1 MSISELIRLLPESG
15 SFLLREPRDLRSVVG
30 EEARG
35 IPLPQRIF
43 LEAEDATPLVG
54 FPLLLNESAKA
65 LRSALEAY
73 VHAEEEIEVSVA
85 TGRLLDKKSTEIAW
99 TIYRNLLGS
108 SLTNAVSSSFGRG
121 YPSIF
126 WLFHSIAVSRV
137 FKEVPKRIASRNSEV
152 GRKLGSEI
160 KYRIF
165 NRFLDKVLDCVYR
178 IAEEAAGET
187 EESEEELFPVVLSH
201 MRDNVLILTED
212 HISPDLRELDNFFQ
226 AQPRVDGRDFR
237 RRLQDLA
244 TWHRGHLAS
253 GTFRDQIGDLLELQ
267 SISSPWSLL
276 IRPGYA
282 RFLSRMQGYE
292 SARFFDEK
300 QIELWEQL
308 LFRLKE
314 FELLAHLRR
323 YVVPVRESEG
333 RLVCPASA
341 FRGAVPTSTRE
352 IVLSQATRPL
362 DFSTPWVVD
371 PLVRRFGLIYDITD
385 FSSIVS
391 LLRRSG
397 SETQDLSFR
406 RIFSFQRKVNKIA
419 RGYRLELEKYL
430 GDGALYSGRHPALL
444 LAASIRLQRHYRSS
458 VAEDFPFD
466 RGMRM
471 ALNYGEYRL
480 LPIEGRGGSGRHR
493 YEFFGHGI
501 VELSRLVTGKSR
513 EALSEIK
520 HQLITSGYDPADVEQ
535 FFEPLTTKQDDL
547 LEGREQRRRFFA
559 ALSAN
564 GTLINEGI
572 VATREFLE
580 QVEPDELVS
589 FRGLYDDESRRY
601 GVLDIDDAGE
611 SLRIGV
617 RRLGRARLKGLQ
629 NVHVFE
635 VVDGEGWKDDDLTP
649 AERQPLMALLDKEF
663 QSAQKIEGGPLYD
676 S

>member
-1 MSISELIRLLPESG
+1 MSISKLLRLIPESG
-15 SFLLREPRDLRSVVG
+15 SFLLREPRDLRSLVG
-30 EEARG
+30 EDALR

-54 FPLLLNESAKA
+54 FPVLLNETSRD
-65 LRSALEAY
+65 LRSSLEAY
-73 VHAEEEIEVSVA
+73 VRAEEELEISVA
-85 TGRLLDKKSTEIAW
+85 TGRPVDKRSTEIAW
-99 TIYRNLLGS
+99 SGYRRVLDS
-108 SLTNAVSSSFGRG
+108 CLTNSVSSSFGRG

-126 WLFHSIAVSRV
+126 WLYHSIAVSRV
-137 FKEVPKRIASRNSEV
+137 FKEVPKRIATRNSEV
-152 GRKLGSEI
+152 GRRLGGEI

-165 NRFLDKVLDCVYR
+165 NRYLDKVLDCVYR
-178 IAEEAAGET
+178 IVEGAAGET
-187 EESEEELFPVVLSH
+187 EESEDELFPLVLSH

-212 HISPDLRELDNFFQ
+212 HISPDLRELDNFFHV
-226 AQPRVDGRDFR
+226 QPRVDGRDFR
-237 RRLQDLA
+237 RRLEDLA
-244 TWHRGHLAS
+244 TWHRGHLESA
-253 GTFRDQIGDLLELQ
+253 TFRDQIGDLVDLQ
-267 SISSPWSLL
+267 SITSPWSLL

-282 RFLSRMQGYE
+282 RFLSRLQGYE
-292 SARFFDEK
+292 ADRFFDEG
-300 QIELWEQL
+300 QIDLWEKL

-323 YVVPVRESEG
+323 YVVPVHEKDG
-333 RLVCPASA
+333 KFACPASS
-341 FRGAVPTSTRE
+341 FRGSVSMSAQE

-362 DFSTPWVVD
+362 DFSKPWVVD

-397 SETQDLSFR
+397 SEAQDLSFR
-406 RIFSFQRKVNKIA
+406 RIFAFQRKVNRIA

-444 LAASIRLQRHYRSS
+444 LAASIRLQRHYRASI
-458 VAEDFPFD
+458 ADDFPFD

-480 LPIEGRGGSGRHR
+480 LPIEGRGGGGRHR

-501 VELSRLVTGKSR
+501 VELSRLVTGKSS

-520 HQLITSGYDPADVEQ
+520 HQLITSGYDPNDVER
-535 FFEPLTTKQDDL
+535 FFEPLSRRQNDLIDD
-547 LEGREQRRRFFA
+547 REDRRQFFA
-559 ALSAN
+559 GLNAS

-580 QVEPDELVS
+580 QVDLDELVS
-589 FRGLYDDESRRY
+589 FRGIYEDGDRRY
-601 GVLDIDDAGE
+601 GVVDIDDAGE
-611 SLRIGV
+611 ILRVGI

-635 VVDGEGWKDDDLTP
+635 VVDGEKWGEADLVPTGL
-649 AERQPLMALLDKEF
+649 QPLMAVLDAEF
-663 QSAQKIEGGPLYD
+663 QSMQKYDEEPLQN